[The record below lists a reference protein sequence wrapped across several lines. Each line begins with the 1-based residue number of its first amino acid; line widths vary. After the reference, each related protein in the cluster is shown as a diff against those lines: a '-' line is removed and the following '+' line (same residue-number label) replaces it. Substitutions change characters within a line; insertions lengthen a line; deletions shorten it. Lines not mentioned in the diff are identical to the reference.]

1 MSVIADTK
9 FRPQLGVFSFGPHLP
24 KNDIFGQ
31 KQKK

>member
-9 FRPQLGVFSFGPHLP
+9 FPPQFGNFSFGPNLP
-24 KNDIFGQ
+24 EKDIFGQ